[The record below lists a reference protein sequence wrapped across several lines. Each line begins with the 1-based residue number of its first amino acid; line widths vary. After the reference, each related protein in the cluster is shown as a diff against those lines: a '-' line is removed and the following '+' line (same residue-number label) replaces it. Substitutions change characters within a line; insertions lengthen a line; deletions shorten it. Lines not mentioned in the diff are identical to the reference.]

1 MTNFTFD
8 GLNNIQKNGIT
19 ILKDEQGISILNCSG
34 DKVILPIK
42 GFHINLH
49 SRKIRYGFKTKF
61 IECGDCSLRIIDRT
75 NCVLSETK
83 SNEIIVLEEAPRL
96 FKFQLVVENN
106 TKAVLSNYYFE
117 YYEGNLDEE
126 VDSFYDIDS
135 LLIAP
140 GYPSQSNKYYWAFI
154 HSRMKI
160 YEESNTPVRVV
171 VPDYVKAPVECE
183 FDGIKY
189 YKINY
194 FDLREL
200 LQKRQYSN
208 LLVHYVSNQLIQT
221 ILSLSLEKTKVYLYC
236 HSADLL
242 YRDTHILSTPYF
254 ADVKNNSM
262 EEEEA
267 YIFKDHLL
275 ELLNRQKNITFVF
288 GTKWAK
294 ENAEHENNIIFNN
307 FEIIPCPIDEDLFSY
322 QEKKKEIRKK
332 IVLVRKFDNINT
344 YGIDLDVKCILE
356 LAKHPIFKELEFE
369 IYGDGSFHDTLVAP
383 LKQFENVKIHKKYL
397 DHNEMNEVFQ
407 NSGIALFGTRY
418 ETQGVAAIEAAYT
431 GNVIISNNV
440 AAVPEIFG
448 TENLC
453 EKEDYIGMAKKII
466 WYVENP
472 EKFLEK
478 SKEMH
483 KIAKEKCGLNIFE
496 KEITFIKNNKA
507 NSYNYYVENINDDVI
522 LSIIIPSYNAQKW
535 LKHGVETL
543 ISSKYFGNLEILV
556 VNDGSID
563 NTKQIGENLEKI
575 TSGKNRSV
583 VKLINK
589 ENGGHGSTINVGI
602 QIAKGKYIKVMDSDD
617 YFDVIA
623 LDNLIEKLKIEDSDL
638 VLTDYIEDWS
648 NLAQLKLQKYYE
660 FMEQGKQYNIED
672 LCYAGYG
679 FNRYANILHT
689 STFKADLLK
698 NSDFRLSEHCFYVDM
713 ELNTFAFIQA
723 KTVTRY
729 PYSLYVYYL
738 GRNGQSVSPESFK
751 KNYKQHE
758 HVLLKIL
765 DMISNEKLSY
775 GKKHCLYRTI
785 VLPMIET
792 QYYILT
798 NYLQDLNEFE
808 RFDNKIKQYS
818 DLYLDPYI
826 SKGNTIVYR
835 NKMNAKKK

>member
-1 MTNFTFD
+1 MNNFTFD

-19 ILKDEQGISILNCSG
+19 IFKDEQGINISNCSG
-34 DKVILPIK
+34 DAVALPIK
-42 GFHINLH
+42 GFHVNVH
-49 SRKIRYGFKTKF
+49 SKKIRYGFKTKY
-61 IECGDCSLRIIDRT
+61 IECGDCSLRILDRT

-83 SNEIIVLEEAPRL
+83 SNEIVVLEEAPRL
-96 FKFQLVVENN
+96 FKFQLIVKNN
-106 TKAVLSNYYFE
+106 TKALLSNYFFE
-117 YYEGNLDEE
+117 YYEGNLNEE
-126 VDSFYDIDS
+126 VDCFYDIDS

-160 YEESNTPVRVV
+160 YGESNTPVRVV

-322 QEKKKEIRKK
+322 QEKEKEIRKR

-431 GNVIISNNV
+431 GNVVISNNV

-448 TENLC
+448 TEDLC

-483 KIAKEKCGLNIFE
+483 KISKEKCGRNIF
-496 KEITFIKNNKA
+496 
-507 NSYNYYVENINDDVI
+507 Y
-522 LSIIIPSYNAQKW
+522 
-535 LKHGVETL
+535 
-543 ISSKYFGNLEILV
+543 
-556 VNDGSID
+556 
-563 NTKQIGENLEKI
+563 
-575 TSGKNRSV
+575 
-583 VKLINK
+583 
-589 ENGGHGSTINVGI
+589 
-602 QIAKGKYIKVMDSDD
+602 
-617 YFDVIA
+617 
-623 LDNLIEKLKIEDSDL
+623 
-638 VLTDYIEDWS
+638 
-648 NLAQLKLQKYYE
+648 
-660 FMEQGKQYNIED
+660 
-672 LCYAGYG
+672 
-679 FNRYANILHT
+679 
-689 STFKADLLK
+689 
-698 NSDFRLSEHCFYVDM
+698 
-713 ELNTFAFIQA
+713 
-723 KTVTRY
+723 
-729 PYSLYVYYL
+729 
-738 GRNGQSVSPESFK
+738 K
-751 KNYKQHE
+751 K
-758 HVLLKIL
+758 
-765 DMISNEKLSY
+765 
-775 GKKHCLYRTI
+775 
-785 VLPMIET
+785 
-792 QYYILT
+792 
-798 NYLQDLNEFE
+798 
-808 RFDNKIKQYS
+808 
-818 DLYLDPYI
+818 
-826 SKGNTIVYR
+826 
-835 NKMNAKKK
+835 

>member
-1 MTNFTFD
+1 MNNFTFD

-19 ILKDEQGISILNCSG
+19 IFKDEQGISIFNCSG
-34 DKVILPIK
+34 DKVILPIR

-221 ILSLSLEKTKVYLYC
+221 ILALSLEKTKVYLYC

-254 ADVKNNSM
+254 DDVKNNSM

-294 ENAEHENNIIFNN
+294 ENA
-307 FEIIPCPIDEDLFSY
+307 
-322 QEKKKEIRKK
+322 
-332 IVLVRKFDNINT
+332 
-344 YGIDLDVKCILE
+344 
-356 LAKHPIFKELEFE
+356 
-369 IYGDGSFHDTLVAP
+369 
-383 LKQFENVKIHKKYL
+383 
-397 DHNEMNEVFQ
+397 
-407 NSGIALFGTRY
+407 
-418 ETQGVAAIEAAYT
+418 
-431 GNVIISNNV
+431 
-440 AAVPEIFG
+440 
-448 TENLC
+448 
-453 EKEDYIGMAKKII
+453 
-466 WYVENP
+466 
-472 EKFLEK
+472 
-478 SKEMH
+478 
-483 KIAKEKCGLNIFE
+483 
-496 KEITFIKNNKA
+496 
-507 NSYNYYVENINDDVI
+507 
-522 LSIIIPSYNAQKW
+522 
-535 LKHGVETL
+535 
-543 ISSKYFGNLEILV
+543 
-556 VNDGSID
+556 
-563 NTKQIGENLEKI
+563 
-575 TSGKNRSV
+575 
-583 VKLINK
+583 
-589 ENGGHGSTINVGI
+589 
-602 QIAKGKYIKVMDSDD
+602 
-617 YFDVIA
+617 
-623 LDNLIEKLKIEDSDL
+623 
-638 VLTDYIEDWS
+638 
-648 NLAQLKLQKYYE
+648 
-660 FMEQGKQYNIED
+660 
-672 LCYAGYG
+672 
-679 FNRYANILHT
+679 
-689 STFKADLLK
+689 
-698 NSDFRLSEHCFYVDM
+698 
-713 ELNTFAFIQA
+713 
-723 KTVTRY
+723 
-729 PYSLYVYYL
+729 
-738 GRNGQSVSPESFK
+738 
-751 KNYKQHE
+751 
-758 HVLLKIL
+758 
-765 DMISNEKLSY
+765 
-775 GKKHCLYRTI
+775 
-785 VLPMIET
+785 
-792 QYYILT
+792 
-798 NYLQDLNEFE
+798 
-808 RFDNKIKQYS
+808 
-818 DLYLDPYI
+818 
-826 SKGNTIVYR
+826 
-835 NKMNAKKK
+835 